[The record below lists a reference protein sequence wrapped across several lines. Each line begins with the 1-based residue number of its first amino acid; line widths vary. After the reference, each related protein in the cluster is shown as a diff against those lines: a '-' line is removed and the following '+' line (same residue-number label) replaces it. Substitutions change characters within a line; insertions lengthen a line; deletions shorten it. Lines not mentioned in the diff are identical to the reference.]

1 MTRTT
6 RRASKTTTPT
16 TRTWSRVANVAK
28 KSTPER
34 VARVQSPGN
43 LAWLDLEMT
52 GLNPQADVILQAA
65 LIVTDAGLNVLEE
78 FVCDIWQPDALLERM
93 VPFVKEMHETTGL
106 TARVRKS
113 KVDLMVSE
121 RKLLERVAG
130 WCAYP
135 AVLCGNTIG
144 QDKRFV
150 DQWMPGLS
158 GYLSYRTIDVT
169 SIKLLAKAWYG
180 EEAVYEKPVKGEH
193 DALVDIQNSIA
204 ELAHYRATV
213 FKTPA

>member
-1 MTRTT
+1 M
-6 RRASKTTTPT
+6 TTTT
-16 TRTWSRVANVAK
+16 TTSQTTTTWSRVTSVAK
-28 KSTPER
+28 KTPER
-34 VARVQSPGN
+34 VLRQQSATN

-52 GLNPQADVILQAA
+52 GLNPQEDVILQAA
-65 LIVTDAGLNVLEE
+65 LIITDAQLNVLEE
-78 FVCDIWQPDALLERM
+78 FVCDVWQPDALLTRM

-106 TARVRKS
+106 TERVRKS
-113 KVDLMVSE
+113 RVDLLVAE

-180 EEAVYEKPVKGEH
+180 DEAVYEKPVKGEH

-204 ELAHYRATV
+204 ELSHYRATV
-213 FKTPA
+213 FKPTA

>member
-1 MTRTT
+1 
-6 RRASKTTTPT
+6 
-16 TRTWSRVANVAK
+16 VNVAK
-28 KSTPER
+28 KSTVER
-34 VARVQSPGN
+34 VERKQSATN

-52 GLNPQADVILQAA
+52 GLDPQRDVILQAA
-65 LIVTDAGLNVLEE
+65 LIITDAQLNVLEE

-106 TARVRKS
+106 TSRVKKS
-113 KVDLMVSE
+113 RVDLLVAE

-180 EEAVYEKPVKGEH
+180 EEAVFDKPVKGEH

-204 ELAHYRATV
+204 ELSHYRATL
-213 FKTPA
+213 FKTP

>member
-1 MTRTT
+1 
-6 RRASKTTTPT
+6 
-16 TRTWSRVANVAK
+16 VDD
-28 KSTPER
+28 
-34 VARVQSPGN
+34 VARKPNQERIERKQAASN

-52 GLNPQADVILQAA
+52 GLDPQQDVILQAA
-65 LIVTDAGLNVLEE
+65 LIITDAQLNVLEE
-78 FVCDIWQPDALLERM
+78 FVCDIWQPDQALERM

-106 TARVRKS
+106 TGRVRKS
-113 KVDLMVSE
+113 RVDLLVAE

-150 DQWMPGLS
+150 DQWMRGLS

-169 SIKLLAKAWYG
+169 SVKLLAKAWYG
-180 EEAVYEKPVKGEH
+180 EEAVFDKPVKGEH
-193 DALVDIQNSIA
+193 DALVDIKNSIA
-204 ELAHYRATV
+204 ELLHYRATL
-213 FKTPA
+213 FKTP

>member
-1 MTRTT
+1 M
-6 RRASKTTTPT
+6 
-16 TRTWSRVANVAK
+16 AK
-28 KSTPER
+28 KSSPER
-34 VARVQSPGN
+34 VLRVQSASN

-52 GLNPQADVILQAA
+52 GLDAQADVILQAA
-65 LIVTDAGLNVLEE
+65 LIVTDAQLNVLEE
-78 FVCDIWQPDALLERM
+78 FVCDVWQPDALLARM

-106 TARVRKS
+106 TERVRKS
-113 KVDLMVSE
+113 RVDLLAAE

-150 DQWMPGLS
+150 DRWMPGLS

-169 SIKLLAKAWYG
+169 SVKLLTQAWYG
-180 EEAVYEKPVKGEH
+180 EGASYDKPTKGEH
-193 DALVDIQNSIA
+193 DALVDIKNSIA

-213 FKTPA
+213 FKTP

>member
-1 MTRTT
+1 M
-6 RRASKTTTPT
+6 
-16 TRTWSRVANVAK
+16 AK
-28 KSTPER
+28 KSSQER
-34 VARVQSPGN
+34 VARVQAAQN

-52 GLNPQADVILQAA
+52 GLDPQKDVILQAA
-65 LIVTDAGLNVLEE
+65 LIVTDAQLNVLEE
-78 FVCDIWQPDALLERM
+78 FVCDIWQPDSALERM

-106 TARVRKS
+106 TERVRKS
-113 KVDLMVSE
+113 KLDLMVAE

-150 DQWMPGLS
+150 DQWMPGLA

-169 SIKLLAKAWYG
+169 SLKLLTKAWYG
-180 EEAVYEKPVKGEH
+180 EEAVFDKPVKGEH
-193 DALVDIQNSIA
+193 DALVDIKNSIA

-213 FKTPA
+213 FRAP

>member
-1 MTRTT
+1 MVK
-6 RRASKTTTPT
+6 KTQ
-16 TRTWSRVANVAK
+16 
-28 KSTPER
+28 ER
-34 VARVQSPGN
+34 VARTQSSTN

-52 GLNPQADVILQAA
+52 GLDPQRDVILQAA
-65 LIVTDAGLNVLEE
+65 LIITDAQLNVLEE
-78 FVCDIWQPDALLERM
+78 FVCDIWQPDEALERM
-93 VPFVKEMHETTGL
+93 VPFVKDMHETTGL
-106 TARVRKS
+106 TERVRKS
-113 KVDLMVSE
+113 KLDLLVAE
-121 RKLLERVAG
+121 RKLMERVTG

-169 SIKLLAKAWYG
+169 SLKLLTKAWYG
-180 EEAVYEKPVKGEH
+180 EEAVYDKPVKGEH

-204 ELAHYRATV
+204 ELKHYRATV
-213 FKTPA
+213 FKAV

>member
-1 MTRTT
+1 M
-6 RRASKTTTPT
+6 TTTT
-16 TRTWSRVANVAK
+16 TTSQTTTTWSRVTSVAK
-28 KSTPER
+28 KTPER
-34 VARVQSPGN
+34 VARQQSATN

-52 GLNPQADVILQAA
+52 GLNPQEDVILQAA
-65 LIVTDAGLNVLEE
+65 LIITDAQLNVLEE
-78 FVCDIWQPDALLERM
+78 FVCDVWQPDALLTRM

-106 TARVRKS
+106 TERVRKS
-113 KVDLMVSE
+113 RVDLLVAE

-180 EEAVYEKPVKGEH
+180 DEAVYEKPVKGEH

-204 ELAHYRATV
+204 ELSHYRATV
-213 FKTPA
+213 FKPTA

>member
-1 MTRTT
+1 
-6 RRASKTTTPT
+6 
-16 TRTWSRVANVAK
+16 VAK
-28 KSTPER
+28 KSTQER
-34 VARVQSPGN
+34 VARIQAASN

-52 GLNPQADVILQAA
+52 GLDPQKDVIIQAA
-65 LIVTDAGLNVLEE
+65 LIITDVQLNVLEE
-78 FVCDIWQPDALLERM
+78 FVCDIWQPDAALERM

-106 TARVRKS
+106 TERVRKS
-113 KVDLMVSE
+113 KLDLLVAE

-169 SIKLLAKAWYG
+169 SLKLLTKAWYG
-180 EEAVYEKPVKGEH
+180 DEAVYDKPVKGEH
-193 DALVDIQNSIA
+193 DALVDIKNSIA

-213 FKTPA
+213 FKAP

>member
-1 MTRTT
+1 M
-6 RRASKTTTPT
+6 TTTT
-16 TRTWSRVANVAK
+16 TTSQTTTTWSRVTSVAK
-28 KSTPER
+28 KTPER
-34 VARVQSPGN
+34 VARQQSATN

-52 GLNPQADVILQAA
+52 GLNPQQDVILQAA
-65 LIVTDAGLNVLEE
+65 LIITDAQLNVLEE
-78 FVCDIWQPDALLERM
+78 FVCDVWQPDALLTRM

-106 TARVRKS
+106 TERVRKS
-113 KVDLMVSE
+113 RVDLLVAE

-180 EEAVYEKPVKGEH
+180 DEAVYEKPVKGEH

-204 ELAHYRATV
+204 ELSHYRATV
-213 FKTPA
+213 FKPTA

>member
-1 MTRTT
+1 M
-6 RRASKTTTPT
+6 
-16 TRTWSRVANVAK
+16 AK

>member
-1 MTRTT
+1 
-6 RRASKTTTPT
+6 
-16 TRTWSRVANVAK
+16 VAK
-28 KSTPER
+28 KSTQER
-34 VARVQSPGN
+34 VVRTQSATN

-52 GLNPQADVILQAA
+52 GLDPQKDVIIQAA
-65 LIVTDAGLNVLEE
+65 LIITDTQLNVLEE
-78 FVCDIWQPDALLERM
+78 FVCDIWQPDAALERM

-106 TARVRKS
+106 TERVRKS
-113 KVDLMVSE
+113 KLDLMVAE

-130 WCAYP
+130 WCTYP

-150 DQWMPGLS
+150 DEWMPGLS

-169 SIKLLAKAWYG
+169 SLKLLTKAWYG
-180 EEAVYEKPVKGEH
+180 EEAVFDKPVKGEH
-193 DALVDIQNSIA
+193 DALVDIKNSIA

-213 FKTPA
+213 FKAV

>member
-1 MTRTT
+1 
-6 RRASKTTTPT
+6 
-16 TRTWSRVANVAK
+16 VVK
-28 KSTPER
+28 KSSPER
-34 VARVQSPGN
+34 VLRTQAASN

-52 GLNPQADVILQAA
+52 GLDPQQDVILQAA
-65 LIVTDAGLNVLEE
+65 LIITDTQLNVLEE
-78 FVCDIWQPDALLERM
+78 FVCDIWQPDEKLARM

-106 TARVRKS
+106 TERVRKS
-113 KVDLMVSE
+113 RVDLMVAE

-130 WCAYP
+130 WCTYP

-150 DQWMPGLS
+150 DQWMPGLA

-169 SIKLLAKAWYG
+169 SLKLLTKAWYG

-193 DALVDIQNSIA
+193 DALVDIRNSIA
-204 ELAHYRATV
+204 ELSHYRATV
-213 FKTPA
+213 FKTP